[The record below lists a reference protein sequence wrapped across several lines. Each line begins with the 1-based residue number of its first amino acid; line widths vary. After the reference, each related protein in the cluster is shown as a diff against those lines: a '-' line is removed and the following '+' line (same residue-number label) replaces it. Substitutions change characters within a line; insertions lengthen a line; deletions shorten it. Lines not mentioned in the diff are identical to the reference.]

1 MRVIVPCAGRSSR
14 FPNTRPKY
22 LLTMPDGELMLQ
34 HVVRNWIEDYP
45 VVVVIN
51 REHEEQYRVVDIIER
66 IWGKTV
72 SVHIVEHY
80 TNGPAETIY
89 ETIRDWDDTP
99 FYVQDCDSLFNIK
112 LPAVNR
118 NFVAHVNLNDYPTL
132 TNIAAKSF
140 VTLHEE
146 LLTNIVEKRLI
157 SDNICVGGYGFHS
170 SYGYRHHYELLV
182 ERQGKDSELFISHVI
197 KTMME
202 NGCIFGGVRAINY
215 LDCGTYESFIE
226 NQKRHATI
234 FCDLDGVVFYNQ
246 SRYFENNYSIEP
258 KLKPQAVSFL
268 LGKQENGAHI
278 VFTTAR
284 PSGVAGIT
292 EAALDAAGFKD
303 YRILYDLPH
312 APRML
317 INDVSASNPWPSAI
331 AINSPRDDDDY
342 WKAIQER

>member
-45 VVVVIN
+45 VTVVIN
-51 REHEEQYRVVDIIER
+51 REHDEQYNASAAIKR
-66 IWGKTV
+66 IWGDRV
-72 SVHIVEHY
+72 HVHILDDF

-99 FYVQDCDSLFNIK
+99 FFVQDCDSLFNVK
-112 LPAVNR
+112 LPHNR
-118 NFVAHVNLNDYPTL
+118 NCVTYIDLNDYPTL

-140 VTLHEE
+140 VALHET
-146 LLTNIVEKRLI
+146 LITNIVEKRLI
-157 SDNICVGGYGFHS
+157 SDNVCVGGYGFHS

-182 ERQGKDSELFISHVI
+182 ERQGTQHEIFISHVI
-197 KTMME
+197 KLMLQQ
-202 NGCIFGGVRAINY
+202 GGIFTGTKATDY
-215 LDCGTYESFIE
+215 LDCGTYESFLT
-226 NQKRHATI
+226 NQKHHKTI
-234 FCDLDGVVFYNQ
+234 FCDLDGVIFYNQ
-246 SRYFENNYSIEP
+246 SEYFDNNYTIP
-258 KLKPQAVSFL
+258 PTLKPNAVNFL
-268 LGKQENGAHI
+268 LDQQAKGATI
-278 VFTTAR
+278 VFTTSRKHKYA
-284 PSGVAGIT
+284 AIT
-292 EAALDAAGFKD
+292 ETALNTAGFQD

-317 INDVSASNPWPSAI
+317 INDVSATNPWPSAT